1 MSVLIKGM
9 EMPKTCSN
17 CAVVQYDDEESEY
30 YCPFSNK
37 IAFRDSRRASC
48 PFVELP
54 EHGDLIDANEFAESL
69 LAESNRVWNLLKPS
83 TREMIQRVC
92 DDIRNYPPVIPAER
106 GMNE

>member
-1 MSVLIKGM
+1 MRDVLVKGM
-9 EMPKTCSN
+9 KMPKTCLD
-17 CAVVQYDDEESEY
+17 CVVVKYDDEECEY

-54 EHGDLIDANEFAESL
+54 EHGNLIDRDKL
-69 LAESNRVWNLLKPS
+69 LELADTQYCHAVSS
-83 TREMIQRVC
+83 FMI
-92 DDIRNYPPVIPAER
+92 ITMPVIIPAER